1 MTCQGDFSWS
11 LSYNKNRGYHLAT
24 ASLRSFL
31 SEQDEWI
38 GLFLTKRLFDC
49 FSGCKHI
56 IPDIALYGAA
66 QWSIARA
73 TSRGWCNEV
82 AKPALKEWIVKFF
95 RIAARN
101 FHLSNLTC
109 ACLADNGSSGRLP
122 ENRWESG
129 CSFFP
134 SWKEYQWYG
143 EMCLFQWKSTW
154 GLSYC
159 LDLRQNRLFRE

>member
-24 ASLRSFL
+24 ASLRSFP

-38 GLFLTKRLFDC
+38 GLVLTKRLFDC
-49 FSGCKHI
+49 FSDCKHI
-56 IPDIALYGAA
+56 IPDIALCCAA
-66 QWSIARA
+66 QWPIAGA

-82 AKPALKEWIVKFF
+82 AKQALKEWIVKFF
-95 RIAARN
+95 RIAARH

-109 ACLADNGSSGRLP
+109 VCQWQIRASSR
-122 ENRWESG
+122 NRWEIG
-129 CSFFP
+129 RNFFP

-159 LDLRQNRLFRE
+159 LDVGQNRLFRK